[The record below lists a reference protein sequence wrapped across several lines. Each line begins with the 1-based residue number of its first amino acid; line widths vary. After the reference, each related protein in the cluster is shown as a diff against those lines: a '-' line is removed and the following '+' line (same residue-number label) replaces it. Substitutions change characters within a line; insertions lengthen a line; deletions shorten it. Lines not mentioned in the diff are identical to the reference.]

1 MPRAS
6 RSLSFFGATPI
17 FGRAEYAR
25 AVGRRPQ
32 DRLVTGM
39 LAHHLRAGNIRRI
52 SRGVFASASTGSPDR
67 FLAASRL
74 RDGGVMAYRSA
85 LELHGCALTQSGE
98 VQVIAPG
105 EPGVVSM
112 KDFCCRFVS
121 PPGRLPLAE
130 GVTRLERHGLTIE
143 VTTLER
149 TVVDLLDRYGLA
161 GGVQELFGSLD
172 LVADRAGGLD
182 LEIDIDAM
190 VRFAA
195 KLGNA
200 AAAGVLGY
208 WLECERSTLEVPDS
222 ALQQL
227 RALAPRQS
235 RYALGA
241 KPGQGR
247 AATGWNVILPNDV
260 VERYFDS

>member
-1 MPRAS
+1 MPRTS
-6 RSLSFFGATPI
+6 RSLSFFGVTPI

-39 LAHHLRAGNIRRI
+39 LAHHLRVGNIRRI
-52 SRGVFASASTGSPDR
+52 SRGVFASGSQGAPDR

-74 RDGGVMAYRSA
+74 RDGGVIAYRSA
-85 LELHGCALTQSGE
+85 LELHECALTQSGE
-98 VQVIAPG
+98 MQIIAPG
-105 EPGVVSM
+105 EPGVIAM
-112 KDFCCRFVS
+112 KDFRCRFVS
-121 PPGRLPLAE
+121 PPRFLPLSE
-130 GVTRLERHGLTIE
+130 GVTRVERHGLTIE

-149 TVVDLLDRYGLA
+149 TVVDLFDRYGLA
-161 GGVQELFGSLD
+161 GGHQELFGSLD
-172 LVADRAGGLD
+172 LVVDRAGTLD
-182 LEIDIDAM
+182 VELNIDAM
-190 VRFAA
+190 VHFAA
-195 KLGNA
+195 KLSNA

-208 WLECERSTLEVPDS
+208 WLECERSMLKVSDH
-222 ALQQL
+222 ALQLL
-227 RALAPRQS
+227 RSLAPRQS

-247 AATGWNVILPNDV
+247 AATGWNVILPNDI